1 MAVQNCFSPRN
12 VLALAGLVALCLGVL
27 FPLDAFSSPERPK
40 GAALN
45 LTGAGAAPSAQI
57 SLSTGKTQTLTT
69 QADKNGNFSFTGLG
83 YAPGYPLTFKL
94 QISPQ
99 KIRGRSFSGNKLS
112 FKIDPIG
119 AYAEVQGS
127 VTKAASVVVNLG
139 GEQSG
144 SAVANEKGYF
154 EVMATSNKKLSKGDG
169 FLIASIVN
177 VQEMCCPR
185 TIVPESPLMISISS
199 VPLPEAAPAAK
210 TEKIKKSRKSQT
222 PLPPI
227 FIPEQS
233 KPPAKKE
240 GAPDTNKPYV
250 PYIIQGSVTHE
261 TTIVSEPL
269 RMAVSFPGAMYDA
282 TWTGGTM
289 KMSDQI
295 IKNVTNH
302 AKQLGSMM
310 DAQNTLKALRAIQ
323 KANLESTRK
332 YQPSTGVC
340 VFGSASTSL
349 AASEARAIANKMAFN
364 EILID
369 TEKQVKN
376 TAFSKTE
383 SEGRAAALADFQRKY
398 CRRIDN
404 NNGLES
410 FCKGLGASDT
420 RFNRDVDYAR
430 VFDAPLTVKTNFTDA
445 AKTPVEEDV
454 IALFRNL
461 SVAQVLPAVSKT
473 VFQTDTKSAAAQDL
487 RAAIAAHSVAQN
499 TFADIVGQKS
509 EGSGASSASIKA
521 VIQHLGLS
529 AADAEAH
536 VGSKPSYY
544 AQMEILTKKMYQDP
558 AFIANLYES
567 PENVTRQR
575 AAIKATSLQQGSDL
589 YQSLKRREMLLS
601 ALLELKLRQR
611 AAQENQSGSTAD

>member
-1 MAVQNCFSPRN
+1 MAVQSRFSSQR
-12 VLALAGLVALCLGVL
+12 VLALVGAVALCLGVL
-27 FPLDAFSSPERPK
+27 FPFDALSSPENPK

-45 LTGAGAAPSAQI
+45 LTGAGAAPAAQI

-99 KIRGRSFSGNKLS
+99 KTRERSFSGNNLS
-112 FKIDPIG
+112 FKVDPIG
-119 AYAEVQGS
+119 AYAEVQGL
-127 VTKAASVVVNLG
+127 VAKAASVVVNLG

-144 SAVANEKGYF
+144 SAVANERGYF
-154 EVMATSNKKLSKGDG
+154 EVMATSNKKLSKGDS
-169 FLIASIVN
+169 FLIASIMN

-185 TIVPESPLMISISS
+185 TIVPEPPLMISISS
-199 VPLPEAAPAAK
+199 VPLPEVAPAAAH
-210 TEKIKKSRKSQT
+210 EKVKQPRKPS
-222 PLPPI
+222 PI
-227 FIPEQS
+227 LIPEQS

-240 GAPDTNKPYV
+240 GLPDANRPYV
-250 PYIIQGSVTHE
+250 PYIIQGSVLHE
-261 TTIVSEPL
+261 TTIISTPL
-269 RMAVSFPGAMYDA
+269 EMAVSFPGAMYDA
-282 TWTGGTM
+282 TWTGGTW

-295 IKNVTNH
+295 IKNVTTH
-302 AKQLGSMM
+302 AREIGSMI
-310 DAQNTLKALRAIQ
+310 DAQNTLRALRAIQ

-332 YQPSTGVC
+332 YQPSTSVC
-340 VFGSASTSL
+340 VFGSASVSL
-349 AASEARAIANKMAFN
+349 AASEARAIGNKMAFN

-376 TAFSKTE
+376 TVFSKTE
-383 SEGRAAALADFQRKY
+383 GEGRAAALSDFQKKY

-430 VFDAPLTVKTNFTDA
+430 VFDVPLTVKANFTDST
-445 AKTPVEEDV
+445 KTPVEEDV

-461 SVAQVLPAVSKT
+461 SIAQVLPSVSKS
-473 VFQTDTKSAAAQDL
+473 VFETDTKSAVAQDL
-487 RAAIAAHSVAQN
+487 RAAIAAHGVAQN

-509 EGSGASSASIKA
+509 EGSGASTASIKA

-529 AADAEAH
+529 AEDAEAH
-536 VGSKPSYY
+536 VGNNPSYY

-611 AAQENQSGSTAD
+611 AAQLNQSGATAD

>member
-1 MAVQNCFSPRN
+1 MRLQSLFSSRS
-12 VLALAGLVALCLGVL
+12 VLAFAGVAVLCLGTF
-27 FPLDAFSSPERPK
+27 FPVEALSDPERPK
-40 GAALN
+40 TAALN
-45 LTGAGAAPSAQI
+45 LTGTGAAPSAQV

-69 QADKNGNFSFTGLG
+69 QADKKGNFSFSGLG

-94 QISPQ
+94 EIPPQ
-99 KIRGRSFSGNKLS
+99 KIRGQAFSGNNLS

-119 AYAEVQGS
+119 AYAKVQGS

-139 GEQSG
+139 GVQSG
-144 SAVANEKGYF
+144 STVANEKGYF
-154 EVMATSNKKLSKGDG
+154 EVMATADKKLSKGDS

-177 VQEMCCPR
+177 VQERCCPR
-185 TIVPESPLMISISS
+185 TIIPESPLMISISS
-199 VPLPEAAPAAK
+199 APLPEAAPVTK
-210 TEKIKKSRKSQT
+210 PEKVKKSRKSGT
-222 PLPPI
+222 PPPI

-233 KPPAKKE
+233 KPPAKKN
-240 GAPDTNKPYV
+240 GAPDTNKPSV
-250 PYIIQGSVTHE
+250 PYIIQGSVTYE
-261 TTIVSEPL
+261 TTTSSTPL
-269 RMAVSFPGAMYDA
+269 KMAVSFPGAMYDA
-282 TWTGGTM
+282 TWTGGTW
-289 KMSDQI
+289 KISDQM

-302 AKQLGSMM
+302 ARQLGSMM
-310 DAQNTLKALRAIQ
+310 DAQNTLTALRAIQ

-340 VFGSASTSL
+340 AFGSVGTSL
-349 AASEARAIANKMAFN
+349 AASDARAIANKMAFN

-369 TEKQVKN
+369 TEKQVRN
-376 TAFSKTE
+376 TAFAKTE
-383 SEGRAAALADFQRKY
+383 SEGRSAVLEDFQRKY
-398 CRRIDN
+398 CRGIDN
-404 NNGLES
+404 NNGLKS

-430 VFDAPLTVKTNFTDA
+430 VFDAPLTVKANFTDGV
-445 AKTPVEEDV
+445 KTPVEEDV

-461 SVAQVLPAVSKT
+461 SVAQVLPAVSKS

-575 AAIKATSLQQGSDL
+575 AAIKATSLQQGFDL
-589 YQSLKRREMLLS
+589 YQSLKRREMMLS

-611 AAQENQSGSTAD
+611 AAQENQSGSSAD